1 MSLIYLRLKK
11 TIFTIFVKLL
21 HKKLSRPLLKPSRIQ
36 HDQIKKILVI
46 SEHHRVADLL
56 MTCPVYRALHE
67 KYAQAELTVLYRHN
81 LKGVLENNPHITR
94 LLPDYIPLNLWNGL
108 EFFKLCK
115 KIYAKFDFAI
125 VLPTVEQSFTADLL
139 GYISK
144 ARYVMGTVRESTLAN
159 YGVNLFNLQVPKQ
172 DENEHIVKK
181 NIEFLRFA
189 GIGTDDFSENLYLTT
204 AEFHASINNY
214 AEEGVKPVDFIIG
227 FEFEEKKI
235 EHRHL
240 IRIFVELAKYF
251 SHYKNGK
258 TISISMSKHNRF
270 AEEFINA
277 LPFKPI
283 ILNEEPVRKL
293 AGYLSHCNLIICNHL
308 DIVHLAAGMDVP
320 AIVLK
325 DEQSPIY
332 QPLTDA
338 MIEID
343 ISADKQFE
351 ISPSEILQFAEKLIK
366 KYPKSDDRYLHN
378 LDISDHVLDRYLGA
392 LDSA

>member
-1 MSLIYLRLKK
+1 MSLIYLKFKK
-11 TIFTIFVKLL
+11 TVFTIFVKLL
-21 HKKLSRPLLKPSRIQ
+21 HKKLRRSLLKPSRIQ
-36 HDQIKKILVI
+36 HDLIKKILVI
-46 SEHHRVADLL
+46 SEHHSIADLL

-67 KYAQAELTVLYRHN
+67 KYPQAELTVLCRRN
-81 LKGVLENNPHITR
+81 LKCVLENNPHISC
-94 LLPDYIPLNLWNGL
+94 LLPDYIPLNLWNGF

-115 KIYAKFDFAI
+115 KIFSKFDLTI

-144 ARYVMGTVRESTLAN
+144 AKYIMGIVRESTLAE

-172 DENEHIVKK
+172 DENEHIVKR

-189 GIGTDDFSENLYLTT
+189 GIDTNDFSENLYLTT
-204 AEFHASINNY
+204 AEFHESINCY

-227 FEFEEKKI
+227 FEFEEKKM
-235 EHRHL
+235 EHPHL
-240 IRIFVELAKYF
+240 IRIFVELANYF

-258 TISISMSKHNRF
+258 TISISMSKRNRF

-293 AGYLSHCNLIICNHL
+293 AGYLSHCNLIICNHS
-308 DIVHLAAGMDVP
+308 DVVHLAAGMDVP
-320 AIVLK
+320 TIVLK
-325 DEQSPIY
+325 DEQSHIY

-343 ISADKQFE
+343 ISSDKQFE
-351 ISPSEILQFAEKLIK
+351 ISPSEILQLSEKLIK

-378 LDISDHVLDRYLGA
+378 LDISDHVLDHYLGA